1 MGGFTV
7 ARDEKVLG
15 MFELIAQSPGS
26 WLEHAIILRIAS
38 RRVWSELEAVIDK
51 TQVDDAVRLEKLAYV
66 RAYMLL
72 NGVAVENLFKALAVK
87 RGLISVSDGELDTR
101 KMNPRGGHG
110 LTTMA
115 QILEI
120 GLTSEETD
128 VLRRLEEYL
137 FWSARYPVPNKAGV
151 YNKARGKKTLRLLP
165 TDAEVIESLF
175 TKISQLVE

>member
-1 MGGFTV
+1 M

-15 MFELIAQSPGS
+15 IFELIAQGPGS
-26 WLEHAIILRIAS
+26 WLEHATSLRIAS
-38 RRVWSELEAVIDK
+38 RRIWSELEAVFDK

-87 RGLISVSDGELDTR
+87 RRLIDVSGEKLDTQ

-110 LTTMA
+110 LTTIA
-115 QILEI
+115 KILKI
-120 GLTSEETD
+120 SLTSEETD
-128 VLRRLEEYL
+128 VLRRLEEYHY
-137 FWSARYPVPNKAGV
+137 WSARYPVPK
-151 YNKARGKKTLRLLP
+151 KARVYDKAHGEKTLSLLS

-175 TKISQLVE
+175 TKISQLVEESA